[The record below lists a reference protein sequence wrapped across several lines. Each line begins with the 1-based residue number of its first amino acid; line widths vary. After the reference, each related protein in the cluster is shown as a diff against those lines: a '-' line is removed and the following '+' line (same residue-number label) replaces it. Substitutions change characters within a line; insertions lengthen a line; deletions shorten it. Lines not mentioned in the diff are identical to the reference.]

1 MIPIS
6 HRQMSLLG
14 IVLISLFTALFVF
27 FIIWSTIDFP
37 FQDDVDYIRFIYLI
51 KSESKNFSNL
61 ISLFFEL
68 ANDHFVLVLRL
79 IFITFYSIF
88 GYLPID
94 GLIYFNIIQ
103 LLLIQILFYLE
114 FKKLKVNILYFLPVV
129 VLNFQPQYFEV
140 STWASGGLCHI
151 TTSLL
156 IFFAVKLSNTRKY
169 FLTFLFTVLSTL
181 TFGSGLF
188 AITSVGLSYCLQ
200 KKYKP
205 ILILVLLLIIYLII
219 YKINYSPSG
228 RMAEL
233 STNFYNIFVTF
244 FGLIGGVFSV
254 FDKNGIFLSV
264 GAGIF
269 AFLAFVFLLFKSFF
283 SSSSIQSERIILLSY
298 FSYMAAAIFLIA
310 FVRSSAGPVIVGRF
324 LMFSPFLLTCIYI
337 IMIPYFINSK
347 WIVVTLL
354 LFSLCFSALTYY
366 RYTQVVFDRKNSALA
381 NSFNWSNNH
390 VMFNMDPRFVVL
402 SNEFLVPAYQM
413 GIWKIN
419 KMYFPNDTFDTQL
432 KATNLKISN
441 YTQHH
446 LPKDNYFI
454 FQIDAFP
461 FKPSINKAWFI
472 LFKNKSS
479 GKKFISPVKFYKNGI
494 LKFLKTGNYLV
505 PSGLFEIQ
513 TQQMS
518 PGTFE
523 MYVLGDQNFKI
534 NKTLE
539 ISSAKNSAI
548 LKGAN

>member
-181 TFGSGLF
+181 TFGCGLF
-188 AITSVGLSYCLQ
+188 AISSVGLSYFFQ
-200 KKYKP
+200 KKFKP

-244 FGLIGGVFSV
+244 FGLIGGVFSI

-264 GAGIF
+264 GAGILTF
-269 AFLAFVFLLFKSFF
+269 SSFLFLSFKCLF
-283 SSSSIQSERIILLSY
+283 SSSAIRSERIILLSY

-310 FVRSSAGPVIVGRF
+310 FVRSSTGTVIVGRF
-324 LMFSPFLLTCIYI
+324 IMFSPLLITCLYI
-337 IMIPYFINSK
+337 LIIPYLINSK
-347 WIVVTLL
+347 WIFTSL
-354 LFSLCFSALTYY
+354 LFISLSFSALSYFKY
-366 RYTQVVFDRKNSALA
+366 SQVVYNRKNLALA
-381 NSFNWSNNH
+381 DTFNWSNNH
-390 VMFNMDPRFVVL
+390 AMFNMVPQFVFL
-402 SNEFLVPAYQM
+402 ANEFLIPSYDLGM
-413 GIWKIN
+413 WKVT
-419 KMYFPNDTFDTQL
+419 KMHFPKDTYET
-432 KATNLKISN
+432 KSKIINLKISN

>member
-6 HRQMSLLG
+6 DRQMSLLG
-14 IVLISLFTALFVF
+14 IILISLFTSLFVF
-27 FIIWSTIDFP
+27 FILWSTIDFP

-51 KSESKNFSNL
+51 KSEGRNFLHS
-61 ISLFFEL
+61 ISMFFQL
-68 ANDHFVLVLRL
+68 TNDHFILVHRLVLV
-79 IFITFYSIF
+79 FFYF
-88 GYLPID
+88 VYGYLPID
-94 GLIYFNIIQ
+94 GLIYFNILQ
-103 LLLIQILFYLE
+103 LLVIQYLFYLE
-114 FKKLKVNILYFLPVV
+114 FKKLKLNIFFFLPVI
-129 VLNFQPQYFEV
+129 LLIFQPQYFEV
-140 STWASGGLCHI
+140 STWAGGGLSHI

-156 IFFAVKLSNTRKY
+156 IFLAVKLSITRKY
-169 FLTFLFTVLSTL
+169 FLTYLFTALSTL

-188 AITSVGLSYCLQ
+188 AISSVGLSYFLQ

-219 YKINYSPSG
+219 YKVNYSPSG

-244 FGLIGGVFSV
+244 FGLMGGVFSI

-283 SSSSIQSERIILLSY
+283 SGSSIQSERIILLSY

-310 FVRSSAGPVIVGRF
+310 FVRSSDGPVIVGRF

-337 IMIPYFINSK
+337 MMIPYFINSK
-347 WIVVTLL
+347 WIVATLL

-366 RYTQVVFDRKNSALA
+366 RYTQVIYDRKNSALA

-402 SNEFLVPAYQM
+402 SNEFLIPAYQM
-413 GIWKIN
+413 GIWKVN
-419 KMYFPNDTFDTQL
+419 RMYFPNDTFDTQL
-432 KATNLKISN
+432 KAINLKISN

-454 FQIDAFP
+454 FQMDDFP
-461 FKPSINKAWFI
+461 VKPSLNKAWFI

-479 GKKFISPVKFYKNGI
+479 QKKFISPIKFYKNGI

-518 PGTFE
+518 SGTFE

-548 LKGAN
+548 MKEAN

>member
-1 MIPIS
+1 
-6 HRQMSLLG
+6 
-14 IVLISLFTALFVF
+14 
-27 FIIWSTIDFP
+27 
-37 FQDDVDYIRFIYLI
+37 
-51 KSESKNFSNL
+51 
-61 ISLFFEL
+61 
-68 ANDHFVLVLRL
+68 
-79 IFITFYSIF
+79 
-88 GYLPID
+88 
-94 GLIYFNIIQ
+94 
-103 LLLIQILFYLE
+103 
-114 FKKLKVNILYFLPVV
+114 
-129 VLNFQPQYFEV
+129 
-140 STWASGGLCHI
+140 
-151 TTSLL
+151 
-156 IFFAVKLSNTRKY
+156 
-169 FLTFLFTVLSTL
+169 
-181 TFGSGLF
+181 
-188 AITSVGLSYCLQ
+188 
-200 KKYKP
+200 
-205 ILILVLLLIIYLII
+205 
-219 YKINYSPSG
+219 
-228 RMAEL
+228 
-233 STNFYNIFVTF
+233 
-244 FGLIGGVFSV
+244 
-254 FDKNGIFLSV
+254 
-264 GAGIF
+264 
-269 AFLAFVFLLFKSFF
+269 
-283 SSSSIQSERIILLSY
+283 
-298 FSYMAAAIFLIA
+298 MAAAIFLIA
-310 FVRSSAGPVIVGRF
+310 FVRSSTGTVIVGRF
-324 LMFSPFLLTCIYI
+324 IMFSPLLITCLYI
-337 IMIPYFINSK
+337 LIIPYLINSK
-347 WIVVTLL
+347 WIFTSL
-354 LFSLCFSALTYY
+354 LFISLSFSALTYY

-402 SNEFLVPAYQM
+402 SNEFLIPAYQM